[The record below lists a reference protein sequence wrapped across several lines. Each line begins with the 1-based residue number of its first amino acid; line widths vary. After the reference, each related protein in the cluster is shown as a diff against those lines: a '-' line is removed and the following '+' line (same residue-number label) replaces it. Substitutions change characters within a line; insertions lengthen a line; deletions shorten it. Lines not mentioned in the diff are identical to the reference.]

1 VRLRKHVPVL
11 SQPSSRAV
19 PIRGIFFDKDGT
31 LLDYAASWIPVNRR
45 AADCAAA
52 GDAELAARL
61 LRIGGLDPRTGRI
74 APEGIL
80 ATGSTEEIAAIW
92 IDGGAPHA
100 LPALTHALDN
110 LFRSAVD
117 DVVPVTDLA
126 ALFVRLRARGLRIGI
141 GSNDSEQA
149 IGATLAR
156 FGLAHL
162 TDFFAGYDSGFGAKP
177 APGMIFEFCTAVDL
191 LPSQIAVVGDS
202 APDMLMG
209 HAAGVGLRV
218 GVLTG
223 TGTRATLSA
232 HAEMCVDSVEALEK
246 VLFG

>member
-1 VRLRKHVPVL
+1 VPVL
-11 SQPSSRAV
+11 SQPSDHALS
-19 PIRGIFFDKDGT
+19 IGGIFFDKDGT
-31 LLDYAASWIPVNRR
+31 LLDYAASWIPINRR

-61 LRIGGLDPRTGRI
+61 LRIGGMDPSTGRI

-80 ATGSTEEIAAIW
+80 ATGSTEEIAATW
-92 IDGGAPHA
+92 IDGGARQT
-100 LPALTHALDN
+100 LPALTHALDD

-117 DVVPVTDLA
+117 EVVPVTDLA

-149 IGATLAR
+149 IRATVAR
-156 FGLAHL
+156 FGIGHL
-162 TDFFAGYDSGFGAKP
+162 TDFFAGYDSGFGVKP
-177 APGMIFEFCTAVDL
+177 APEMIFEFCRTVHL
-191 LPSQIAVVGDS
+191 LPSQIAVVGDG

-209 HAAGVGLRV
+209 HAAGVGLRIA
-218 GVLTG
+218 VLTG

-232 HAEMCVDSVEALEK
+232 HADVCIDGIDALERA
-246 VLFG
+246 LFD

>member
-1 VRLRKHVPVL
+1 VPIL
-11 SQPSSRAV
+11 SRRSDRAV
-19 PIRGIFFDKDGT
+19 SIGGIFFDKDGT
-31 LLDYAASWIPVNRR
+31 LLDYAASWMPVNRR

-52 GDAELAARL
+52 GAAELAARL

-80 ATGSTEEIAAIW
+80 ATGSTEEIAATW
-92 IDGGAPHA
+92 IDGGAPHT
-100 LPALTHALDN
+100 LSALTRALDN

-126 ALFVRLRARGLRIGI
+126 ALFVRLRAQGLRIGI

-149 IGATLAR
+149 IRATLTR
-156 FGLAHL
+156 FGIAHL

-177 APGMIFEFCTAVDL
+177 APGMILEFCRTVDL
-191 LPSQIAVVGDS
+191 LPSQIAVVGDG

-209 HAAGVGLRV
+209 HAAGVRFRI

-232 HAEMCVDSVEALEK
+232 HAELCIDSIEALEK
-246 VLFG
+246 VLFD

>member
-1 VRLRKHVPVL
+1 VRF
-11 SQPSSRAV
+11 PSRPSDRARIGGV
-19 PIRGIFFDKDGT
+19 FFDKDGT

-52 GDAELAARL
+52 GDAKLAARL
-61 LRIGGLDPRTGRI
+61 LRIGGMDPGTGLI

-80 ATGSTEEIAAIW
+80 ATGSTEEIAATW
-92 IDGGAPHA
+92 IDGGAPHP
-100 LPALTHALDN
+100 LPALTHALDD

-149 IGATLAR
+149 IRATVAR

-162 TDFFAGYDSGFGAKP
+162 TDFFAGYDSGFGVKP
-177 APGMIFEFCTAVDL
+177 APGMILEFCRTVDL
-191 LPSQIAVVGDS
+191 LPSRIAVVGDS

-209 HAAGVGLRV
+209 HAAGAGLLI

-223 TGTRATLSA
+223 TGTQATLSA
-232 HAEMCVDSVEALEK
+232 HAELCIDSIEALEK
-246 VLFG
+246 ALFN